1 MSNTIVYPFFQAT
14 LAQVLGVTLA
24 LVGCVGV
31 LRSTERGD
39 WSALKWSGIGIPFLL
54 AYGMFIFGFVCLCH
68 RYRLGTPTPME
79 LGTYINFIL
88 MYLYVDAI
96 LLSIMVS
103 CSGGVKQSPFS
114 PLFFTIP
121 AMAVIFLPQ
130 SAASHIYG
138 VTFLTLTG
146 YIIVYL
152 IPLDEKISG
161 RLYRFS
167 ECIILVGSVIL
178 GVLMS
183 QQATSIR

>member
-14 LAQVLGVTLA
+14 LAQVFGVTLA
-24 LVGCVGV
+24 LFGCVGV

-39 WSALKWSGIGIPFLL
+39 WSALKCSGIGIPFFL
-54 AYGMFIFGFVCLCH
+54 AYGMFIIGLVCHSC
-68 RYRLGTPTPME
+68 RLGNPTPME
-79 LGTYINFIL
+79 LGTYVKFIL
-88 MYLYVDAI
+88 LYLYVDAI
-96 LLSIMVS
+96 LLPIMVG

-121 AMAVIFLPQ
+121 VMAVVFLPQ
-130 SAASHIYG
+130 SAAWHIYG
-138 VTFLTLTG
+138 VTLVTLTG
-146 YIIVYL
+146 YIVVYL
-152 IPLDEKISG
+152 IPLDEKITG

-183 QQATSIR
+183 QQAILIR